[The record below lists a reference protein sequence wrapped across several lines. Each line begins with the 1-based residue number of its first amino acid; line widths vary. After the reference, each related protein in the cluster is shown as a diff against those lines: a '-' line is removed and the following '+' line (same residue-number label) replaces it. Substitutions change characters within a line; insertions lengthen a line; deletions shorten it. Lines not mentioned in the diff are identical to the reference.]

1 MLEWVEWIGSN
12 YNLTCIW
19 LYRMKTELFSLININ
34 IICFVCWFLFYRNSV
49 IKNSVFSSSL
59 PIEPFLNI
67 QNLGYRE
74 LKILVSMISCNKY
87 YLFGICLII
96 FKLELKMTVPSSCK
110 RLRTL
115 YLTFFAFHLLCH
127 DDRINIWP
135 HNSKELIATA
145 LHLQMFLFLVSR
157 CIKRSYEIPPFC
169 DTLFFPLNNILFTN
183 CTIGL
188 RVSFWFIFMI

>member
-1 MLEWVEWIGSN
+1 M
-12 YNLTCIW
+12 
-19 LYRMKTELFSLININ
+19 
-34 IICFVCWFLFYRNSV
+34 FVDFFFIETLLLRTLSFPLHFLLNR
-49 IKNSVFSSSL
+49 I
-59 PIEPFLNI
+59 LNI
-67 QNLGYRE
+67 QKLGYRE

-135 HNSKELIATA
+135 HNSKELIVTA
-145 LHLQMFLFLVSR
+145 LHLQMFLFLVLR
-157 CIKRSYEIPPFC
+157 CIKRSYGIPQFC

-188 RVSFWFIFMI
+188 HVSF

>member
-1 MLEWVEWIGSN
+1 MLEWVEWIGSS
-12 YNLTCIW
+12 YNRTCIW

-34 IICFVCWFLFYRNSV
+34 IICFVCWFRFYRNSV

-59 PIEPFLNI
+59 PIEQFLNI

-96 FKLELKMTVPSSCK
+96 FKLELKMTVPASCK

-115 YLTFFAFHLLCH
+115 YLTFLAFHRLCH

-135 HNSKELIATA
+135 HNSKELIVTA
-145 LHLQMFLFLVSR
+145 LTNVLVS
-157 CIKRSYEIPPFC
+157 CVKVHTKELWNTSILWHIVFPIKRY
-169 DTLFFPLNNILFTN
+169 L
-183 CTIGL
+183 
-188 RVSFWFIFMI
+188 VH